1 MKRCLAVLFSLF
13 ACTVAAAQP
22 ATGASPAPL
31 LILVGG
37 PPGTPGDV
45 VARAISVPLGVEL
58 GQAVVVEN
66 RPGAAGTVA
75 LSAVARARADGNVLG
90 VLALQSAV
98 APALIK
104 SLPYDTARD
113 LLPVRQLSSVTN
125 LLVVRAD
132 SPLHSLDDLLKAG
145 RAGMLTYASGGNGTP
160 AHLAAELFAQEA
172 RVQLQHVPFGGAVA
186 GVNAVLGGHV
196 QMMFATTPAV
206 AGLVQAGKLRALA
219 ATSPQR
225 LPLAPEVATLAERGL
240 AAATVRDWHGLV
252 APAGTP
258 RERIAQVAA
267 AAGRVLAT
275 EAVRQRLLAAGLEP
289 VASSGPAEFGEW
301 VGSESARWGALVQR
315 AGISLQ

>member
-1 MKRCLAVLFSLF
+1 MKRCLAVLLSML
-13 ACTVAAAQP
+13 ACTLAAAQP
-22 ATGASPAPL
+22 ATGASAAPL
-31 LILVGG
+31 VILVGG

-58 GQAVVVEN
+58 GQPVVVEN

-75 LSAVARARADGNVLG
+75 LSAVARARADGNLLG
-90 VLALQSAV
+90 VLALQPAV

-104 SLPYDTARD
+104 SLSYDTARD
-113 LLPVRQLSSVTN
+113 LLPVRQLSSVNN

-132 SPLHSLDDLLKAG
+132 SPWFSLDDLLKAG

-160 AHLAAELFAQEA
+160 AHLAAELFANESQV
-172 RVQLQHVPFGGAVA
+172 RLQHVPFGGAVA

-225 LPLAPEVATLAERGL
+225 LPLAPEVATLTERGL

-267 AAGRVLAT
+267 AVGRVLAS

-301 VGSESARWGALVQR
+301 VASETARWGELVQR